1 MRKRN
6 RRGYTLF
13 SLLILLALALLLLGM
28 LFPAMHKVQIASK
41 RMQSQN
47 NIKQIGIALHN
58 YNDVNG
64 RLPSGVDGNGYSAL
78 THLLPFIEQDNLY
91 RILQPSLMTTTA
103 DKAPGGVRVA
113 YIKVYVSPLDPV
125 RQPDMKSGPT
135 NYMMVAGSK
144 ANLAGNDGILYKE
157 SRTRFTDISDGTS
170 NTIMTL
176 ETLKGDGKTK
186 AEAVARQHVRLKK
199 ADLKGL
205 KDEAGVKDFENSK
218 NIVGNRGGAWI
229 EGRFLQ
235 ATTTVT
241 REFNSTK
248 PDVDCEGEG
257 GLAAPRSLETG
268 TNVGMADGSA
278 RWISNKVTLSVWQA
292 VATRAGGEVVNLD

>member
-47 NIKQIGIALHN
+47 NMRQIGIGLHS
-58 YNDVNG
+58 YHDAIG
-64 RLPSGVDGNGYSAL
+64 TLPSGVDAKGYSAL
-78 THLLPFIEQDNLY
+78 THLLPYIEQGNVY
-91 RILQPSLMTTTA
+91 NTIQPTTTTTA
-103 DKAPGGVRVA
+103 AEESAGRNIL
-113 YIKVYVSPLDPV
+113 IKTYMSPMDPV
-125 RQPDMKSGPT
+125 MRPDPKAGPT

-144 ANLAGNDGILYKE
+144 ANLADNDGMIYKE
-157 SRTRFTDISDGTS
+157 SRVKLTDVTDGTS

-218 NIVGNRGGAWI
+218 NIVGNRGAAWI